1 MKEEEKERGEERKK
15 EEKKISS
22 PPFFPSLRAA
32 YRQAKNG
39 GTDCG
44 WVMFAINI
52 DVLHTAKVVGVEG
65 DTGAKNWEIFYRE

>member
-1 MKEEEKERGEERKK
+1 MKEDGERKRRRK
-15 EEKKISS
+15 RKKRRKKSL
-22 PPFFPSLRAA
+22 PHLSLRAA

-52 DVLHTAKVVGVEG
+52 DVLHTAKKVVGVEG